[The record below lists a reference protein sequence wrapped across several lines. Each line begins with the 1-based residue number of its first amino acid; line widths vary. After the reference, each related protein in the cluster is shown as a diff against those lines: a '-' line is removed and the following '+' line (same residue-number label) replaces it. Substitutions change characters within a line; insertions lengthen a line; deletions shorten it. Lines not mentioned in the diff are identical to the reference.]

1 MRPMVN
7 TVTTGALVNL
17 VTIVLS
23 NHSKERGRVN
33 FDNKG
38 YHNNLQINGEFSSHV
53 NIGNEGNYRNHMNSG
68 KLGH

>member
-7 TVTTGALVNL
+7 IVTTGALVNL
-17 VTIVLS
+17 VTIVQS
-23 NHSKERGRVN
+23 NHSKERNTVN

-38 YHNNLQINGEFSSHV
+38 NHNSQQINGEFSNHV
-53 NIGNEGNYRNHMNSG
+53 NIGNEDNYRNHMKSG